1 MIWVI
6 GDIHGMFD
14 PLKMLLSIDLD
25 TGAVYGGRLT
35 AMGFSEESL
44 EEGKFL
50 VAQVATSRGYRFF
63 REYSVYCV
71 YPD

>member
-25 TGAVYGGRLT
+25 TGAVY
-35 AMGFSEESL
+35 
-44 EEGKFL
+44 EG
-50 VAQVATSRGYRFF
+50 
-63 REYSVYCV
+63 
-71 YPD
+71 